1 MKEVLVLILKVAA
14 PISVALLMF
23 AQGLAIDPKWVGSY
37 FRERP
42 WLILR
47 SVIAALVLVPA
58 AALAVIL
65 VLKPAIGPAVGLAI
79 LVSCPP
85 APLMLMTAPKKGG
98 ASAAFM
104 ATMHL
109 SLAALAFLT
118 VPAVL
123 YVLSL
128 QLGFKADVDL
138 GAMAM
143 VLTKTILGPL
153 GLGLAVHTF
162 APSFAE
168 KRGPLFGKI
177 GSIILLLALV
187 ILVLAIFPAMI
198 KMDAWS
204 YFVFAVVSAVALAIG
219 HLVGPDDP
227 QEKTALAVECGVR
240 HPALA
245 LAIGG
250 ANFTPQKALPV
261 LVPCVITFI
270 VVATIYLTWRGKTLA
285 GGKPGK
291 TPAAPERAS
300 A

>member
-1 MKEVLVLILKVAA
+1 
-14 PISVALLMF
+14 
-23 AQGLAIDPKWVGSY
+23 
-37 FRERP
+37 
-42 WLILR
+42 
-47 SVIAALVLVPA
+47 
-58 AALAVIL
+58 
-65 VLKPAIGPAVGLAI
+65 
-79 LVSCPP
+79 
-85 APLMLMTAPKKGG
+85 
-98 ASAAFM
+98 
-104 ATMHL
+104 
-109 SLAALAFLT
+109 
-118 VPAVL
+118 
-123 YVLSL
+123 
-128 QLGFKADVDL
+128 
-138 GAMAM
+138 
-143 VLTKTILGPL
+143 
-153 GLGLAVHTF
+153 
-162 APSFAE
+162 
-168 KRGPLFGKI
+168 
-177 GSIILLLALV
+177 
-187 ILVLAIFPAMI
+187 MI

>member
-1 MKEVLVLILKVAA
+1 MKEILILVLKIAA

-23 AQGLAIDPKWVGSY
+23 AQGLAIDPKLVGRY
-37 FRERP
+37 FKERP

-47 SVIAALVLVPA
+47 SILAALVLVPA
-58 AALAVIL
+58 AALGIIL
-65 VLKPAIGPAVGLAI
+65 VLKPAMGPAIGLAI

-85 APLMLMTAPKKGG
+85 APLMLMSAPKKG

-123 YVLSL
+123 YVFSL
-128 QLGFKADVDL
+128 QLGFQADVDL
-138 GAMAM
+138 GTMAM
-143 VLTKTILGPL
+143 VLTKTIIGPV
-153 GLGLAVHTF
+153 GLGLTIHAF
-162 APSFAE
+162 EPSFAE
-168 KRGPLFGKI
+168 KRGALVGKI
-177 GSIILLLALV
+177 GSIILVGVLV
-187 ILVLAIFPAMI
+187 IAVLAIFPAMI

-204 YFVFAVVSAVALAIG
+204 YLVFAVVSAVALAIG
-219 HLVGPDDP
+219 HLVGPENP
-227 QEKTALAVECGVR
+227 HEKTALAVECGVR

-250 ANFTPQKALPV
+250 ANFTPEKAMPV
-261 LVPCVITFI
+261 LLPCVITFI
-270 VVATIYLTWRGKTLA
+270 VMATLYLTWRGKSLA

-291 TPAAPERAS
+291 TPAAPEQAS

>member
-1 MKEVLVLILKVAA
+1 
-14 PISVALLMF
+14 
-23 AQGLAIDPKWVGSY
+23 
-37 FRERP
+37 
-42 WLILR
+42 
-47 SVIAALVLVPA
+47 
-58 AALAVIL
+58 LAVIL